1 MKKIVSA
8 SSYFMISRLKL
19 CVSVNKQRWTLAL
32 ANMFILRPWK
42 EGISYEQNTI
52 V

>member
-8 SSYFMISRLKL
+8 SSYFMISQLKL
-19 CVSVNKQRWTLAL
+19 CVSVNKLTHAL
-32 ANMFILRPWK
+32 ANMFIFRPWK
-42 EGISYEQNTI
+42 KGIFYEKNII

>member
-8 SSYFMISRLKL
+8 SSYFISQLKL